1 MSETVR
7 QILQGKTA
15 ELQAVDPG
23 ISVFEA
29 LMIMA
34 EHEIGSVL
42 VLGNGKLL
50 GIFTERDYARK
61 VALQGRTSRET
72 AVAELMSPDV
82 LTIEPDTAVETC
94 MALMTEK
101 RLRHL
106 PVVENGAVTGII
118 SIGDVVKA
126 LIADQQSTIT
136 HLNGYIAGDL
146 DTGTRR

>member
-29 LMIMA
+29 LTIMA

-61 VALQGRTSRET
+61 VALQGRTSRS
-72 AVAELMSPDV
+72 SPP
-82 LTIEPDTAVETC
+82 TSRRPSSNAPPDWAC
-94 MALMTEK
+94 ASSAS
-101 RLRHL
+101 R
-106 PVVENGAVTGII
+106 
-118 SIGDVVKA
+118 
-126 LIADQQSTIT
+126 
-136 HLNGYIAGDL
+136 
-146 DTGTRR
+146 